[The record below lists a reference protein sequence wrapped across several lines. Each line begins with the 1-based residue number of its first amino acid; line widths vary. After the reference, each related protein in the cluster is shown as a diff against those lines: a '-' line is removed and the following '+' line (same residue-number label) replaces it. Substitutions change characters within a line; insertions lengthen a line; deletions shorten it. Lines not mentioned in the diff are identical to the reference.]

1 MKKLKSRVH
10 LHNYYLEGMAQIGKK
25 IKLICKSRE
34 GYKIFIA
41 NKVILAAGTI
51 ATTKIVMEFL
61 KVKHE
66 VKIKHHP
73 RLLSVYFSK

>member
-25 IKLICKSRE
+25 IKLICKNRE

-41 NKVILAAGTI
+41 NKVILAGDNCYNKNCYGI
-51 ATTKIVMEFL
+51 FK
-61 KVKHE
+61 
-66 VKIKHHP
+66 
-73 RLLSVYFSK
+73 S